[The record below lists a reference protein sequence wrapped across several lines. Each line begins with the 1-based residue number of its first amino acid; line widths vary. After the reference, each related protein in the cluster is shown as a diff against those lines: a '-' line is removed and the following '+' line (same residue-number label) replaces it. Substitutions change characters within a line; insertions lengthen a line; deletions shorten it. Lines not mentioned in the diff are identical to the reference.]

1 MCITIAY
8 ILVREVDK
16 MSKVFTI
23 AIDIGHNVQF
33 DGGAVGIKSENAL
46 NFEVGTKL
54 IEKCRAVGVN
64 VINCTPKGAVSLYD
78 SLNKRVQAANNGNAD
93 FFISI
98 HHNCSAGGHGTE
110 ILCIP
115 GGKAEE
121 VANVILPEIVKLGF
135 SDRGVKSRT
144 DLFVLNKT
152 NMSAILI
159 ECAFCDSKRDMQN
172 YNTEKVAEAIF
183 QGVCKA
189 FSIAR
194 TTPNNT
200 PPQDEVQPKPGVFYH
215 TVVPSDTLWAISRK
229 YGTTVN
235 NIADLN
241 NIKNIYCI
249 YPGQKLK
256 IK

>member
-1 MCITIAY
+1 
-8 ILVREVDK
+8 

-46 NFEVGTKL
+46 NSEVGSKL
-54 IEKCRAVGVN
+54 IKKCRAAGIN

-78 SLNKRVQAANNGNAD
+78 SLNKRVQAANSGNAD

-98 HHNCSAGGHGTE
+98 HHNASAGGHGTE

-115 GGKAEE
+115 GGKAEK
-121 VANVILPEIVKLGF
+121 VANVILPEIVKLGL
-135 SDRGVKSRT
+135 SDRGVKART
-144 DLFVLNKT
+144 NLFVLNKT

-172 YNTEKVAEAIF
+172 YDTEKVAEAIF
-183 QGVCKA
+183 QGICKA
-189 FSIAR
+189 FNIGRNTSNN
-194 TTPNNT
+194 TTPS
-200 PPQDEVQPKPGVFYH
+200 QDEVQLKSDALYH
-215 TVVPSDTLWAISRK
+215 TVAPSDTLWAISRK
-229 YGTTVN
+229 YGTTIN

-249 YPGQKLK
+249 YPGQKLR